1 MAKRKRLT
9 PPQAGYLDG
18 AGSAPAPAMRALMP
32 SEPPIARVAGE
43 ASATAALGEV
53 AEAMA
58 SARAEGRL
66 IETLPLSAIDPHH
79 LVRDRMAQDPEEME
93 ALTASIEARGQQVPI
108 EVVALPHPRGAQTH
122 GLVSGW
128 RRLTALQAL
137 EQRHGDR
144 FGRVKALVVAPPD
157 RQAAYVAMVEENEIR
172 ANLSL
177 YERARIALKA
187 WQEGIYPTRKLALQG
202 LFGAVSRS
210 KRSKINSFTALVE
223 ALDASLRFP
232 TAISEKLGLDLVK
245 AVEAGGAER
254 IAEGLRRAAPDTP
267 EAEMAL
273 LARLAAAAVRR
284 PAPPAAAPAETAPV
298 ATPPEP
304 QTLEVE
310 VDFDGSRIVLT
321 GAGVTPALH
330 GALQAWLRRQGA
342 AG

>member
-18 AGSAPAPAMRALMP
+18 AENAPAPAMRALMP
-32 SEPPIARVAGE
+32 ASPPIARVAGD
-43 ASATAALGEV
+43 ASARAALGEV
-53 AEAMA
+53 AEALA

-93 ALTASIEARGQQVPI
+93 ALTASLLARGQQTPI
-108 EVVALPHPRGAQTH
+108 EVVALPQPRGGHTH
-122 GLVSGW
+122 GLVSGL
-128 RRLTALQAL
+128 RRLSALQEL
-137 EQRHGDR
+137 EREHGAR
-144 FGRVKALVVAPPD
+144 FATVKALVVAPPD

-210 KRSKINSFTALVE
+210 KRSKINSLVDVVE
-223 ALDASLRFP
+223 ALDGVLRFP
-232 TAISEKLGLDLVK
+232 TAISEKLGLELAK
-245 AVEAGGAER
+245 AVEAGGAKR
-254 IAEGLRRAAPDTP
+254 IVEGVARARPTTA

-273 LARLAAAAVRR
+273 LARLAAERPR
-284 PAPPAAAPAETAPV
+284 PPAPPAAEPVPAPASKPRAPALDVTAN
-298 ATPPEP
+298 
-304 QTLEVE
+304 
-310 VDFDGSRIVLT
+310 FDGSRIVLS
-321 GAGVTPALH
+321 GAGVTPELHAALK
-330 GALQAWLRRQGA
+330 GWLLRQGA